1 MQFPSRLFRKTS
13 SLSLMAAMGLLAV
26 AVQPQASLASGGC
39 DGLNLF
45 SGVERNQQLTCR
57 LDFGGTPNG
66 TDRYRF
72 RLDKKK
78 MKYAVSE
85 FTIDYSDHFNGSF
98 DTKNVEIIVN
108 GKNVKVQEVIWEE
121 ESHFLKVIPVDPIAA
136 GTAVEIH
143 FSNVRNPRNNGMYYF
158 NCRVQTP
165 GDVPLLRD
173 LGTWIVE
180 IS

>member
-1 MQFPSRLFRKTS
+1 
-13 SLSLMAAMGLLAV
+13 
-26 AVQPQASLASGGC
+26 
-39 DGLNLF
+39 
-45 SGVERNQQLTCR
+45 
-57 LDFGGTPNG
+57 
-66 TDRYRF
+66 
-72 RLDKKK
+72 

-121 ESHFLKVIPVDPIAA
+121 ENHFLKVIPVEPIPA
-136 GTAVEIH
+136 GTAVEMH
-143 FSNVRNPRNNGMYYF
+143 FSNVRNPRNNGMFYF
-158 NCRVQTP
+158 NGRVQTP

>member
-1 MQFPSRLFRKTS
+1 MRFPSRLFHKTS
-13 SLSLMAAMGLLAV
+13 ALSVMVVMGALSVTFTPQV
-26 AVQPQASLASGGC
+26 AIAGGC

-45 SGVERNQQLTCR
+45 SGVERKDQLTCR
-57 LDFGGTPNG
+57 LDFGGNSG
-66 TDRYRF
+66 ATDRYRF

-85 FTIDYSDHFNGSF
+85 FTIDYSAHFNGSF

-121 ESHFLKVIPVDPIAA
+121 ENHFLKVIPVEPIPA
-136 GTAVEIH
+136 GTAVEMH
-143 FSNVRNPRNNGMYYF
+143 FSNVRNPRNNGMFYF
-158 NCRVQTP
+158 NGRVQTP

>member
-1 MQFPSRLFRKTS
+1 
-13 SLSLMAAMGLLAV
+13 
-26 AVQPQASLASGGC
+26 
-39 DGLNLF
+39 
-45 SGVERNQQLTCR
+45 
-57 LDFGGTPNG
+57 
-66 TDRYRF
+66 
-72 RLDKKK
+72 

-85 FTIDYSDHFNGSF
+85 FTIDYSDYFNGSF
-98 DTKNVEIIVN
+98 DTKNVEILVN

-121 ESHFLKVIPVDPIAA
+121 ENHFLKVIPVDPVPA
-136 GTAVEIH
+136 GTAVEMQ
-143 FSNVRNPRNNGMYYF
+143 FSNVRNPNNNGMFYF

>member
-1 MQFPSRLFRKTS
+1 MRFPSRLFRKTS
-13 SLSLMAAMGLLAV
+13 ALSVMVVMGALSV
-26 AVQPQASLASGGC
+26 ALTPQVATAGGC

-57 LDFGGTPNG
+57 LDFGGNAG
-66 TDRYRF
+66 ATDRYRL

-85 FTIDYSDHFNGSF
+85 FTIDYSDYFNGSF
-98 DTKNVEIIVN
+98 DTKNVEILVN

-121 ESHFLKVIPVDPIAA
+121 ENHFLKVIPVEPIPA
-136 GTAVEIH
+136 GTAVEMH
-143 FSNVRNPRNNGMYYF
+143 FSNVRNPRNNGMFYF